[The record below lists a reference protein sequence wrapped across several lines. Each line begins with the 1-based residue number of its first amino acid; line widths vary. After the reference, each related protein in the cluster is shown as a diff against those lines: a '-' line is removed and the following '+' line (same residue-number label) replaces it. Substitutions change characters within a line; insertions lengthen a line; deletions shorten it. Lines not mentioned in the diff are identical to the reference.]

1 MISAV
6 LNFLKPPGMTSHDAV
21 SFVRHTYRQKR
32 VGHSGTLDPAAAGVL
47 PIYLGNATRLV
58 EYGDSFDKTY
68 RAEVLL
74 GIKTDTGDDTGTVL
88 QQTTVS
94 LPPLHRIREVIESFQ
109 GGYEQVPPMY
119 SAIKIDGKKLYELA
133 RAGKIVQR
141 QARRIEIPSI
151 SLLAVHDCRLTIEV
165 ICSKGTYIRTL
176 CEDIGE
182 RLAMPAT
189 MSLLLR
195 TRVGPFAVNRSV
207 SMEEIAAEPEQT
219 LLPPEFAVSHLPACT
234 LSEAESTDLR
244 HGRLVRSECLL
255 KAGDDAQI
263 VRLYDAK
270 RTFFGMGRFDSADGM
285 LKPIKIFSG
294 GMDELC

>member
-1 MISAV
+1 
-6 LNFLKPPGMTSHDAV
+6 MTV
-21 SFVRHTYRQKR
+21 
-32 VGHSGTLDPAAAGVL
+32 
-47 PIYLGNATRLV
+47 N
-58 EYGDSFDKTY
+58 
-68 RAEVLL
+68 
-74 GIKTDTGDDTGTVL
+74 
-88 QQTTVS
+88 
-94 LPPLHRIREVIESFQ
+94 LPPLQRIREVVESFQ

-119 SAIKIDGKKLYELA
+119 SALKIGGKKLYELA
-133 RAGKIVQR
+133 RAGQIVQR

-151 SLLAVHDCRLTIEV
+151 RLLAVHDCRLTIEV

-182 RLAMPAT
+182 RLSMPAT

-195 TRVGPFAVNRSV
+195 TRVGPFAVNQSV
-207 SMEEIAAEPEQT
+207 SMEEIAAEPEQA
-219 LLPPEFAVSHLPACT
+219 LMPSEFAVSHLPACN
-234 LSEAESTDLR
+234 LSETESIDLR
-244 HGRLVRSECLL
+244 HGRQVRPGCLL
-255 KAGDDAQI
+255 KDGDDAQL

>member
-58 EYGDSFDKTY
+58 EYGDSFAKTY

-109 GGYEQVPPMY
+109 GGYEQVPRCIRRLRLMAKSFMNWLGP
-119 SAIKIDGKKLYELA
+119 GKSCS
-133 RAGKIVQR
+133 GKP
-141 QARRIEIPSI
+141 AALKYRR
-151 SLLAVHDCRLTIEV
+151 
-165 ICSKGTYIRTL
+165 
-176 CEDIGE
+176 
-182 RLAMPAT
+182 
-189 MSLLLR
+189 
-195 TRVGPFAVNRSV
+195 
-207 SMEEIAAEPEQT
+207 
-219 LLPPEFAVSHLPACT
+219 
-234 LSEAESTDLR
+234 
-244 HGRLVRSECLL
+244 
-255 KAGDDAQI
+255 
-263 VRLYDAK
+263 
-270 RTFFGMGRFDSADGM
+270 
-285 LKPIKIFSG
+285 
-294 GMDELC
+294 

>member
-88 QQTTVS
+88 HQTTVK
-94 LPPLHRIREVIESFQ
+94 LPPLQRIREVIESFQ

-119 SAIKIDGKKLYELA
+119 SALKIDGKKLYELA

-165 ICSKGTYIRTL
+165 NCSKGTYIRTL

-182 RLAMPAT
+182 RLSMPAT

-195 TRVGPFAVNRSV
+195 TRVGPFAVNQSA
-207 SMEEIAAEPEQT
+207 SLEEITAEPEQV
-219 LLPPEFAVSHLPACT
+219 LLPPEYAVSHLPACS
-234 LSEAESTDLR
+234 LSESESIDLR
-244 HGRLVRSECLL
+244 HGRQVRPVCLL
-255 KAGDDAQI
+255 KDGDDEQL

-270 RTFFGMGRFDSADGM
+270 RTFFGVGRFDSAERM